1 MLNINSIH
9 PISKENQ
16 KIKIHLR
23 FMKKKN
29 ILLQRKNSMVTIILM
44 VYLNQEIII
53 KNRRIHFKERMI
65 LKEKVLL
72 GLTMRGKT

>member
-1 MLNINSIH
+1 
-9 PISKENQ
+9 
-16 KIKIHLR
+16 
-23 FMKKKN
+23 MKKKN